1 MRDKVLIILIMAL
14 VTYVI
19 RAIPIVFL
27 NKKIESKWI
36 RSFLEFTPYAV
47 LGAMTFPNIIYST
60 GNITAAIIGFIIAII
75 LAYMEKS
82 LVTVA
87 LSAVTIV
94 YIVILA
100 I

>member
-1 MRDKVLIILIMAL
+1 MKDKVVIILIMAL

-19 RAIPIVFL
+19 RAVPIVFL
-27 NKKIESKWI
+27 NKKIESEWI

-60 GNITAAIIGFIIAII
+60 GNIIAAIIGFIIAIT

-87 LSAVTIV
+87 LSAVIIV

-100 I
+100 L